1 MSIVGWIEI
10 KFGVMGFVFLENI
23 LMVVHSTVTA
33 HFMWVANVPQ
43 VKIGYDT
50 NAQIYV
56 YPEASLIAQIRYTFS
71 LMQV

>member
-1 MSIVGWIEI
+1 
-10 KFGVMGFVFLENI
+10 MGFVFLENI

-56 YPEASLIAQIRYTFS
+56 YPEASLIAQI
-71 LMQV
+71 